1 MYVCIVFVGP
11 LSIISSS
18 CLLSIRSI
26 QFSRSHP
33 MHDLKFS
40 FNGHNLQEV
49 EVMWNFVAFCCR
61 IFQFENFARTK
72 KRVLAREPQGGAL
85 VGGRGIDVY
94 EFQPQTFFPGLC
106 SLVGMSAYI
115 LAVCPGALQ
124 ASVTACCCFS
134 VLPHINST
142 LLSFPPPLSIVHRDI
157 STNPLV
163 VFGLLQH
170 ENKVRY
176 KSCCSSL
183 CVIQLP

>member
-1 MYVCIVFVGP
+1 
-11 LSIISSS
+11 
-18 CLLSIRSI
+18 
-26 QFSRSHP
+26 

-85 VGGRGIDVY
+85 
-94 EFQPQTFFPGLC
+94 PGWY
-106 SLVGMSAYI
+106 V
-115 LAVCPGALQ
+115 
-124 ASVTACCCFS
+124 SVHIGS
-134 VLPHINST
+134 VPR
-142 LLSFPPPLSIVHRDI
+142 SFAEHRDI

-176 KSCCSSL
+176 ESCCSSL

>member
-1 MYVCIVFVGP
+1 MVKELSKRIKFLKHLYLFTYVYSLCMYV
-11 LSIISSS
+11 LSCWPPEHQQQQLPAQYQIKFR
-18 CLLSIRSI
+18 L

-40 FNGHNLQEV
+40 FNGHKLQEV

-72 KRVLAREPQGGAL
+72 KKVLAREPQGGAL

-134 VLPHINST
+134 VLPHI
-142 LLSFPPPLSIVHRDI
+142 
-157 STNPLV
+157 
-163 VFGLLQH
+163 
-170 ENKVRY
+170 Y
-176 KSCCSSL
+176 
-183 CVIQLP
+183 